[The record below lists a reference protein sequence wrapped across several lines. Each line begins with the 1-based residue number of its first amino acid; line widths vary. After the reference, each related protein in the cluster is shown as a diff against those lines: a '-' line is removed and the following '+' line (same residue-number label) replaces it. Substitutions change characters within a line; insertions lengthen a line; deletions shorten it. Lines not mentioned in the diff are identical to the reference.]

1 MCIRKPKK
9 VSKTMSRKSTSFLE
23 ERIASRDSKQEA
35 VCPSVA
41 PVKEG
46 KRGSG
51 QNIVAKSKKDIKEVP
66 EKEVRSTPES
76 RSSVKKDRKS
86 KENNDSCG
94 LIACESI
101 LSEMEAH
108 DDAWPFK
115 TPVNTKQFPTYK
127 KIIKKP
133 MDLQS
138 MRQKL
143 ESGV

>member
-1 MCIRKPKK
+1 
-9 VSKTMSRKSTSFLE
+9 MSRKSTSFLE
-23 ERIASRDSKQEA
+23 ERITSRDAKQE
-35 VCPSVA
+35 VVSP
-41 PVKEG
+41 PVVPAKDG
-46 KRGSG
+46 KRGSS
-51 QNIVAKSKKDIKEVP
+51 QNSVAKSKKETKGEVI
-66 EKEVRSTPES
+66 EKEVRSSAES
-76 RSSVKKDRKS
+76 RSSAKKDRKS

-101 LSEMEAH
+101 LTEMESH

>member
-1 MCIRKPKK
+1 
-9 VSKTMSRKSTSFLE
+9 MSRKSSFVE
-23 ERIASRDSKQEA
+23 ERSSAREA
-35 VCPSVA
+35 NKEVVITPVP

-46 KRGSG
+46 KRGSSS
-51 QNIVAKSKKDIKEVP
+51 QSSAAKNKKETKV
-66 EKEVRSTPES
+66 EKEMNEKES
-76 RSSVKKDRKS
+76 RSCTENRSSIKKERKS
-86 KENNDSCG
+86 RDSAPDSG
-94 LIACESI
+94 LAACENI

-127 KIIKKP
+127 KIIKRP
-133 MDLQS
+133 MDMQS